1 MRTKNRACKR
11 HETVDVLGQSSLE
24 DEFVNAWEHS
34 DTDDLGEPGGL
45 VACTHTGIV
54 LHADQTNGKPSL

>member
-24 DEFVNAWEHS
+24 DEFVNALDHI

-45 VACTHTGIV
+45 IACPHIGIV
-54 LHADQTNGKPSL
+54 LHADQIDSKPFL